1 MNKGYTI
8 RETIKLHSSENI
20 DMFIVK
26 KMKVDSYDEAINIAK
41 TLGDAEVINNW
52 TMDVVWNSDQEI

>member
-1 MNKGYTI
+1 MNNGYTI
-8 RETIKLHSSENI
+8 RETIKFHSSEDI

-41 TLGDAEVINNW
+41 TLGDSEVIDNW
-52 TMDVVWNSDQEI
+52 TMDIVWNSNQEI

>member
-1 MNKGYTI
+1 MNNGYTI

>member
-41 TLGDAEVINNW
+41 TLGDSEVIDNW
-52 TMDVVWNSDQEI
+52 TMDIVWNSNQEI

>member
-41 TLGDAEVINNW
+41 TLGDSEVINNW
-52 TMDVVWNSDQEI
+52 TMDIVWNSDQEI